1 MKDEYQNVIT
11 RMEGYLAVF
20 DTIAKD
26 AFEIQDFYNARKATV
41 EAIRLTHT
49 IMNFKAAFNP
59 SAEPGPAPGPPP
71 PPEKKDLPS

>member
-11 RMEGYLAVF
+11 RMEGYLAGF
-20 DTIAKD
+20 DEIAK
-26 AFEIQDFYNARKATV
+26 AALEVNDFHNARKATV
-41 EAIRLTHT
+41 QAIRLTHT

-59 SAEPGPAPGPPP
+59 QAEALPAL